1 MRSLVTGGAGFLGMH
16 LCRKLLGCGHEVICL
31 DNLSTSQKISI
42 QGLLSN
48 PKFEFIRHDIT
59 EPIMLEIDEIYNLA
73 CPASPPQYQSNPVKT
88 IKTSVLGMINV
99 LELARR
105 CGAKV
110 FQASTSEVYG
120 DPDVSPQSE
129 GYLGLVNTIGP
140 RACYDEGKR
149 LCETLMMEYHNQYN
163 VDTRIARIFNTYG
176 PGMHPY
182 DGRVV
187 SNFIV
192 QALRGEPLTVYGDGL
207 QTRSFCFV
215 DDLIRGIELLMQSYY
230 VLPVNLGNPTEISML
245 DLIATIQNRMLG
257 LQIKVKHLPLPIN
270 DPKQRCPDISIAK
283 SLGWDPMISLADGLS
298 RTINWFERLDMPQY
312 RRLT

>member
-1 MRSLVTGGAGFLGMH
+1 L
-16 LCRKLLGCGHEVICL
+16 GHEVICL

-59 EPIMLEIDEIYNLA
+59 EPISLEVDEIYNLA
-73 CPASPPQYQSNPVKT
+73 CPASPPQYQNDPVKT
-88 IKTSVLGMINV
+88 IKTSVLGLINV
-99 LELARR
+99 LELARK

-120 DPDVSPQSE
+120 DPDISPQPES
-129 GYLGLVNTIGP
+129 YLGSVNTIGP

-187 SNFIV
+187 SNFIM
-192 QALRGEPLTVYGDGL
+192 QALKNEPLTIYGDGL

-215 DDLIRGIELLMQSYY
+215 DDLIRGIELLMNSSY
-230 VLPVNLGNPTEISML
+230 VLPVNLGNPQEISML
-245 DLIATIQNRMLG
+245 DLVDVIKSKLPG
-257 LQIKVKHLPLPIN
+257 LDITVQHMPLPVN
-270 DPKQRCPDISIAK
+270 DPKQRCPDISVAI
-283 SLGWDPMISLADGLS
+283 SLGWEPRISLTEGLN
-298 RTINWFERLDMPQY
+298 RTINWFERLDMSQY
-312 RRLT
+312 RRLA

>member
-59 EPIMLEIDEIYNLA
+59 EPIMLEVDEIYNLA
-73 CPASPPQYQSNPVKT
+73 CPASPPQYQSDPVKT

-129 GYLGLVNTIGP
+129 SYLGSVNTIGP

-149 LCETLMMEYHNQYN
+149 LCETLMMEYHNQYG

-230 VLPVNLGNPTEISML
+230 VLPVNLGNPLEISML
-245 DLIATIQNRMLG
+245 DLIVAIQNRMLG
-257 LQIKVKHLPLPIN
+257 LQIKVKYLPLPVN
-270 DPKQRCPDISIAK
+270 DPKQRCPNISIAR
-283 SLGWDPMISLADGLS
+283 SLGWDPMISLTDGLS
-298 RTINWFERLDMPQY
+298 RTINWFERLDMSQY

>member
-1 MRSLVTGGAGFLGMH
+1 MRALVTGGAGFLGMH
-16 LCRKLLGCGHEVICL
+16 LCRRLLGLGHEVICL
-31 DNLSTSQKISI
+31 DNLSTSERINNWA
-42 QGLLSN
+42 LLNS
-48 PKFEFIRHDIT
+48 PKFEFIRHDIMV
-59 EPIMLEIDEIYNLA
+59 PISLEVDEIYNLA
-73 CPASPPQYQSNPVKT
+73 CPASPPQYQRDPVKT
-88 IKTSVLGMINV
+88 LKTSVLGVINM

-120 DPDVSPQSE
+120 DPDVSPQKE
-129 GYLGLVNTIGP
+129 TYLGTVNTIGP

-187 SNFIV
+187 SNFIT
-192 QALRGEPLTVYGDGL
+192 QALQNKPLTVYGDGQ

-215 DDLIRGIELLMQSYY
+215 SDLILGIELLMKSSY
-230 VLPVNLGNPTEISML
+230 VLPVNLGNPEEVNML
-245 DLIATIQNRMLG
+245 DIVNWLEIL
-257 LQIKVKHLPLPIN
+257 LDYHLDVVYKPLPCD

-283 SLGWDPMISLADGLS
+283 SIGWEPKISLETGLM
-298 RTINWFERLDMPQY
+298 RTVRWFKTLDMSQY
-312 RRLT
+312 RRFV